1 MTNLD
6 GEKSQD
12 RNLMGRL
19 IPGLLISALAIF
31 ILSRFVDAGELVRAF
46 TLLDYRLLPWVILM
60 FMGTISARAKAWRTI
75 LEERATL
82 KDSFL
87 VLNQGYLLNNILPFR
102 LGEVGRGLLL
112 AERTGLGFWRV
123 ISSVVIERV
132 FDVGF
137 AAILLLGALPFVIA
151 ADWLRSVT
159 QAALVLVFLGFALI
173 IVLAIY
179 PEAVIRILQ
188 RLLQPW
194 PKLQS
199 WILDKI
205 NSFLE
210 GLEPLKNI
218 NRLLQI
224 TFWMTLTWV
233 FNVAWYFFL
242 LRAFFP
248 DAEWLWAIF
257 VVGVGSVGVAIPS
270 SPAYIGV
277 LEGAIV
283 AALSLFGL
291 EPSLALAFALVAHA
305 LYFVLTGLLGSIGFA
320 QQGQSIGK
328 VYQRLVSRSSSAET
342 NH

>member
-1 MTNLD
+1 MTNID
-6 GEKSQD
+6 GKTSKKQ
-12 RNLMGRL
+12 NLVGRL
-19 IPGLLISALAIF
+19 IPGLLISGLAVF
-31 ILSRFVDAGELVRAF
+31 ILSRFVDTNELLRAF
-46 TLLDYRLLPWVILM
+46 TLLDYRLLPWVLLM
-60 FMGTISARAKAWRTI
+60 FLGTITARAKAWRTI

-87 VLNQGYLLNNILPFR
+87 VLNQGYLLNNVLPFR
-102 LGEVGRGLLL
+102 LGEIGRGLLL
-112 AERTGLGFWRV
+112 GEQSGLGFWRV

-137 AAILLLGALPFVIA
+137 AAVLLLGALPYVIA

-173 IVLAIY
+173 FILALY
-179 PEAVIRILQ
+179 PETVSRLLQ
-188 RLLQPW
+188 RLFKPW
-194 PKLQS
+194 PKMQNWLLEKS
-199 WILDKI
+199 KA
-205 NSFLE
+205 FLE
-210 GLEPLKNI
+210 GLEPLKNLG
-218 NRLLQI
+218 RFLQI
-224 TFWMTLTWV
+224 TFWMTLTWA

-242 LRAFFP
+242 LLAFFP
-248 DAEWLWAIF
+248 DAEWLWAVF

-305 LYFVLTGLLGSIGFA
+305 LYFVVTGLLGAIGFA

-328 VYQRLVSRSSSAET
+328 VYRRLISRTGSTET